1 MYAITLHQPGVSL
14 IALGIKTV
22 ETRSWPAPARLV
34 GRTIAIHAGKR
45 VVKGPGDA
53 IERELRTRLGEDWS
67 RHIPTGAVLA
77 TAVLAGMARVAH
89 IDPLTDHAGHD
100 PNTEIGCAVGLART
114 PIVSM
119 FRLIPGAFQRRPLGV
134 VPGRYETIARGVAGR
149 RPPVLPV
156 LGYLRRVVVVYHLLM
171 V

>member
-77 TAVLAGMARVAH
+77 TA
-89 IDPLTDHAGHD
+89 AGH
-100 PNTEIGCAVGLART
+100 
-114 PIVSM
+114 
-119 FRLIPGAFQRRPLGV
+119 RRP
-134 VPGRYETIARGVAGR
+134 GRNGPCGAH
-149 RPPVLPV
+149 RPADRPC
-156 LGYLRRVVVVYHLLM
+156 RA
-171 V
+171 